1 MDNISNKSF
10 NIDNLNHFVK
20 RRDKRDSLVPLTWK
34 EKWFANTL
42 TNKQIKELMN
52 KDNLCFGCPHMCGVN
67 RVDTMGICNAPA
79 ELKAN
84 SS

>member
-1 MDNISNKSF
+1 
-10 NIDNLNHFVK
+10 
-20 RRDKRDSLVPLTWK
+20 
-34 EKWFANTL
+34 
-42 TNKQIKELMN
+42 MN